1 MSFNYS
7 QIISEAAQNAPN
19 TIMNYPN
26 TNIGQQFKITARLIA
41 GGLTTPF
48 YRFYQNGYDTH
59 VEQLYSHELLL
70 SDLSDAL
77 NVFFDEMDALE
88 LLDRIIIV
96 TTSEFGRRVYENASE
111 GTDHGT
117 SAPVFIF
124 GSNLNGGVFG
134 DDPDLTNLDD
144 NGNLQVQFDYRQIYT
159 TIMKNWLGLNTNT
172 VNQVFNDNFQI
183 IPFLDEALYSQPKT
197 GPNGFKLNSVYP
209 NPFNSS
215 TMISYTLPKDQS
227 VKIRLLDIR
236 GRVVGVT
243 QLGKQKAGIHLF
255 KLNGKELP
263 SGNYIAQVEIEGSS
277 LTQKISLIK

>member
-1 MSFNYS
+1 VN
-7 QIISEAAQNAPN
+7 
-19 TIMNYPN
+19 
-26 TNIGQQFKITARLIA
+26 
-41 GGLTTPF
+41 
-48 YRFYQNGYDTH
+48 
-59 VEQLYSHELLL
+59 
-70 SDLSDAL
+70 
-77 NVFFDEMDALE
+77 LE
-88 LLDRIIIV
+88 
-96 TTSEFGRRVYENASE
+96 ERVYENASE

-117 SAPVFIF
+117 SFPVFIF

-172 VNQVFNDNFQI
+172 VDQVFNDNFQT

-197 GPNGFKLNSVYP
+197 GPNGFRLNGVYP

-227 VKIRLLDIR
+227 VIIRLLDIR
-236 GRVVGVT
+236 GRVLRVT
-243 QLGKQKAGIHLF
+243 QLGKQKAGSHLF

-263 SGNYIAQVEIEGSS
+263 SGSYIAQVEIEGSS